1 MNAIGL
7 DDNIYTIHLTGC
19 LSNSKSQNKSGPH
32 LAARKIIKETFPTFQ
47 ILEEVPVKIS
57 KYEILYLDFYLPLIK
72 TCIEVHGEQ
81 HYKFSKFY
89 HINMMGFAKAKKR
102 DENKKQWCL
111 LNNIKYI
118 VFPYD
123 ESPEQWKQKINNE

>member
-1 MNAIGL
+1 
-7 DDNIYTIHLTGC
+7 
-19 LSNSKSQNKSGPH
+19 
-32 LAARKIIKETFPTFQ
+32 
-47 ILEEVPVKIS
+47 
-57 KYEILYLDFYLPLIK
+57 
-72 TCIEVHGEQ
+72 
-81 HYKFSKFY
+81 
-89 HINMMGFAKAKKR
+89 MMGFAKAKKR